1 MINFVLQWSAHARIV
16 ALIPADEKLKLN
28 SLLVIVNLPTRRM
41 FFINCRYYPSNLE
54 QSIVYKICPKYMS
67 PRASYPLFLENGMAR
82 SKKPLNCGQVKSLC
96 QSEFAWQDFTRM
108 LDENGILCVRV
119 HLRSGWVF
127 QIWPLIKSI
136 PFLLI
141 QKSVKF
147 IYSEKATKFC
157 EISTVDLTG
166 TT

>member
-1 MINFVLQWSAHARIV
+1 MLFSIFRRAGCFSSIV
-16 ALIPADEKLKLN
+16 AIIP
-28 SLLVIVNLPTRRM
+28 VIWNNPLCIKYVQN
-41 FFINCRYYPSNLE
+41 ICHLE
-54 QSIVYKICPKYMS
+54 H
-67 PRASYPLFLENGMAR
+67 PLFLENGMAR

-147 IYSEKATKFC
+147 IYSEKATKIC